1 MALLAAQDGRRGS
14 TWRGMEPWSHG
25 ATWRRLTSQTHFPDS
40 LPSMFWLC
48 EACEACEAADF
59 PRASPLTV
67 SGRGPELLSSSAP
80 QRRLSAARERG
91 EGTDSDRG
99 GCWKNAVCSLFCIL
113 SCTYSILCRIPPLSP
128 LPFQGPAG
136 GTCSDGGQENS
147 PHTLALAAGCLLEC
161 GGGSRVRL
169 AGQYPSTTAVQH
181 STATVRKYLVVR
193 CQRQRF
199 QCSRDVLRPGC
210 HDAGQSLMPAMGA
223 QQGMSG
229 ASVTASMVVGC
240 GGCGRSPLWLWW
252 WK

>member
-1 MALLAAQDGRRGS
+1 MEGHGA
-14 TWRGMEPWSHG
+14 MEPWSNME
-25 ATWRRLTSQTHFPDS
+25 TTHFPDS
-40 LPSMFWLC
+40 LPSMFCLC

-67 SGRGPELLSSSAP
+67 SGRGPEFLSSSAP

-128 LPFQGPAG
+128 FPSRARPVEPAAMAG
-136 GTCSDGGQENS
+136 RRT
-147 PHTLALAAGCLLEC
+147 ALTHWLWLLDVC
-161 GGGSRVRL
+161 WSVAGGSRVRL